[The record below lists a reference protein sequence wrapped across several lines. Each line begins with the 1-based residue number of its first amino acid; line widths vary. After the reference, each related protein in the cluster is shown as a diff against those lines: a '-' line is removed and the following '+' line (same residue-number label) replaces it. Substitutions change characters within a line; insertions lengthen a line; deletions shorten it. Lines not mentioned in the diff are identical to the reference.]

1 MLARNFLKA
10 FTNLNREYLPC
21 LYQLC
26 LDLEHLASRADE
38 RLVSQNKKPIW
49 LEEAARTINTAFG
62 RCANDRGAPL
72 TSKKWGTYRVINILF
87 RIYFRLGN
95 QNLCV
100 SALRALNKQEMPP
113 FEQFPAADRVA
124 FSYYHGVLAFFD
136 ENYTQAETKLS
147 YALEHC
153 LKSHTKNQLYVFA
166 QRELTRGIV

>member
-1 MLARNFLKA
+1 LS
-10 FTNLNREYLPC
+10 REYLPC

-26 LDLEHLASRADE
+26 LDLEDVATQADQALLARG
-38 RLVSQNKKPIW
+38 KKATW

-62 RCANDRGAPL
+62 RCANDRGPL
-72 TSKKWGTYRVINILF
+72 PTSKKWGTYRIINILF

-113 FEQFPAADRVA
+113 FEQFPAADRVT

-136 ENYTQAETKLS
+136 ENYTQAEDKLS
-147 YALEHC
+147 YALQHC
-153 LKSHTKNQLYVFA
+153 LKTQTRNQLYDWFSKD
-166 QRELTRGIV
+166 